1 MHAISYKNYRPDI
14 DGLRAIAVSSVIGYH
29 AFPAWVSG
37 GFVGVDIF
45 FVISG
50 FLISTIILSAAT
62 TGNFSVLDF
71 YARRIRRI
79 FPALLV
85 MLVACLFAGW
95 LLLFPDELKQ
105 LGKHTL
111 AATGFVAN
119 FVFWSEA
126 GYFDTASELKPLL
139 HLWSL
144 SIEEQF
150 YTVWP
155 VTLLF
160 FIRSRQ
166 ALLLIVLL
174 AALSFLL
181 CVAGGFGK
189 VANFYMPLTR
199 MWELLAG
206 GLLAAAQLR
215 CGERFLVIAGRS
227 RAGIVLRQLISASGF
242 IGLLAAIFMLTS
254 KTVFPGWAALLPVAG
269 TVCLMAAG
277 PDTAINRYVLGNPV
291 FVAIGLISYPLYLWH
306 WPLLSFPK
314 IVQGLDIDSTT
325 RISAVVLAVLCAT
338 LTYWLVEKPLRH
350 QGKKVSLVLLLLAI
364 TAGAVGFGFAAGYI
378 QPRQADALLHKI
390 SDAKHDD
397 PFDPALARSYNV
409 TINDMQYRAFGH
421 GNKTTLFLGDSN
433 MDQHWLG
440 VEASLSAHQDVRR
453 ALLGG
458 CGFPLPH
465 VVRITDDIPQ
475 CKAMNERAFE
485 LATNDPDV
493 DTLVL
498 GAQWR
503 GLDGYQFVDGNRVLL
518 LRSAEG
524 KQQAMEALSTSIR
537 RLREQGKTVYLL
549 LNIPGGKE
557 FEPHNLV
564 KRSLTGFHLAPHLEG
579 GITLDAHKRMTQ
591 DISPELIEAVN
602 RGGGVVLDP
611 ADLLCKNN
619 WCSAVTPEGEPIYRD
634 GDHLRGSYSY
644 YHPEFIAQALG
655 INMRNEK

>member
-1 MHAISYKNYRPDI
+1 MKHEKNSLKYRPDI

-29 AFPAWVSG
+29 AFPTWVSG

-50 FLISTIILSAAT
+50 FLISTIILSAST
-62 TGNFSVLDF
+62 EGNFSVLDF

-79 FPALLV
+79 FPALIV
-85 MLVACLFAGW
+85 MLAACLLAGW

-150 YTVWP
+150 YTLWP
-155 VTLLF
+155 VTLLL
-160 FIRSRQ
+160 FIRSRHS
-166 ALLLIVLL
+166 LFLIVLL
-174 AALSFLL
+174 TALSFLL
-181 CVAGGFGK
+181 CVTGGLGK

-206 GLLAAAQLR
+206 GLLAAVQLHR
-215 CGERFLVIAGRS
+215 GQRTADGH
-227 RAGIVLRQLISASGF
+227 ALRQLLSAVGVV
-242 IGLLAAIFMLTS
+242 LLGTAIFGLTG

-269 TVCLMAAG
+269 TVCLIAAG
-277 PDTAINRYVLGNPV
+277 PAAAINRYLLGNPV

-314 IVQGLDIDSTT
+314 IVQGLEIPFSTK
-325 RISAVVLAVLCAT
+325 ISAVTLAVLCAT

-350 QGKKVSLVLLLLAI
+350 QGKKVSLVLLALAI
-364 TAGAVGFGFAAGYI
+364 TVGAVGLAFAAGYV
-378 QPRQADALLHKI
+378 QPRQADVLLHKI
-390 SDAKHDD
+390 SAAKNDD
-397 PFDPALARSYNV
+397 PFDPALARSKK
-409 TINDMQYRAFGH
+409 IMIDGMEYRAYGY
-421 GNKTTLFLGDSN
+421 GKKTTLFLGDSN

-440 VEASLSAHQDVRR
+440 VEASLSAHRNVRR

-458 CGFPLPH
+458 CGFPLPQ

-475 CKAMNERAFE
+475 CKEMNERAFE
-485 LATNDPDV
+485 LAANDPDV

-498 GAQWR
+498 SAQWR
-503 GLDGYQFVDGNRVLL
+503 GLSGYLFVEGSRKISLQD
-518 LRSAEG
+518 AEG
-524 KQQAMEALSTSIR
+524 KQRAMDALAALIR
-537 RLREQGKTVYLL
+537 RLREQGKSVYLL

-564 KRSLTGFHLAPHLEG
+564 KRSLAGFNLTPHLEG
-579 GITLDAHKRMTQ
+579 GITLDAHKAMTKN
-591 DISPELIEAVN
+591 ISPSLIDAVR
-602 RGGGVVLDP
+602 RGGGRVLDP
-611 ADLLCKNN
+611 ADLLCTNN

-634 GDHLRGSYSY
+634 ADHLRGSYGY
-644 YHPEFIAQALG
+644 YHPEFIAQT
-655 INMRNEK
+655 IDFNTRNKK